1 MGVDSR
7 KILRI
12 FAASAVV
19 THYLSHRD
27 YLKALYLMR
36 KADDE
41 TYSYLKFADDLG
53 FSLTNTIRLVIVGKR
68 PLTSKA
74 AEKIALAL
82 DLHGPDRRYWLTLV
96 KYSNARVP
104 ADRDRFLELLM
115 GYKQQAKPSELG
127 AELAEYFS
135 EWFHPVIREMTA
147 LTDFSGDPEWIKE
160 KLLFPL
166 RLEQIKKSLAL
177 LAELGVIRYDQGLGR
192 YVRSAQAVA
201 TESEV
206 DSLAIVAFHQNMIQI
221 GAQAITSV
229 DEGQRDIRAVTVSLP
244 RTAIHILKGKIE
256 ELVAAVAAMEDPEQ
270 SGEQVMQLNVQ
281 LFPFTK

>member
-1 MGVDSR
+1 MGVESR
-7 KILRI
+7 KILRT
-12 FAASAVV
+12 FAASVVV

-27 YLKALYLMR
+27 YLKALYVMR

-41 TYSYLKFADDLG
+41 SYSYLKFADDLG

-68 PLTSKA
+68 PLSSKA

-82 DLHGPDRRYWLTLV
+82 DFHGPDRRYWLTLV
-96 KYSNARVP
+96 KYSNARAP
-104 ADRDRFLELLM
+104 ADRDRFLEQLM
-115 GYKQQAKPSELG
+115 GYKHQAKPSELG

-135 EWFHPVIREMTA
+135 EWYHPVIREMTA
-147 LTDFSGDPEWIKE
+147 LADFSGNPEWIKE

-177 LAELGVIRYDQGLGR
+177 LAELGVIRYDQGLDR
-192 YVRSAQAVA
+192 YIRTEQTVA

-206 DSLAIVAFHQNMIQI
+206 DSLAIVAFHQNLIQM

-229 DEGQRDIRAVTVSLP
+229 DERQRDIRAVTVSLP
-244 RTAIHILKGKIE
+244 RSSIHILKGKIE
-256 ELVAAVAAMEDPEQ
+256 ELVAAVAAMEDPNQ
-270 SGEQVMQLNVQ
+270 TGEQVMQLNVQ
-281 LFPFTK
+281 LFPFTR